1 MTARPPESQ
10 TQYPYTRWNFVIIA
24 LDVSFFIT
32 GLSFLDPVAV
42 LPVLIQKLNGS
53 EVMVGAMGAIQ
64 RAGWIVPQLIG
75 ASFVL
80 HRTRKKPFIVI
91 PCLISRTPF
100 IGLALAFW
108 FVPLGSHL
116 QALLFLLIGVYALFF
131 FADGLCGVPW
141 HDIIARTIPPNLRG
155 RFFGTANIVGGLFA
169 VGAGAI
175 VRRVLAD
182 PSLPFPHNYAR
193 LFVLLCVCMAMSMLF
208 IMLIKEPPGK
218 ALEEPQS
225 FLRIVRAIPGTLR
238 RYPLLRRV
246 IIAQN
251 LLGFGALAI
260 PFYAVYG
267 HSRLGLPESMGGVFI
282 WASVAGSTSAS
293 VMWAYLN
300 DRKGPLTVLRGIAAA
315 ALLPPIAAI
324 TIPLLLPR
332 FAPAAN
338 IDYAY
343 CSVFFLNGI
352 AMSGGWM
359 GLTNYVFELAPDEIR
374 PLFLGLASTLSAP
387 VILMPMIGGLL
398 LSFIAYHTLFAIA
411 LAGGVIGIF
420 YVYTLER
427 PHAPAPDAAAD
438 AAPNAAAGPGS
449 AFPPS
454 PTGRPTLD

>member
-1 MTARPPESQ
+1 MTARPPTSQ
-10 TQYPYTRWNFVIIA
+10 TQYPYTRWNFAVIV
-24 LDVSFFIT
+24 LDVTFFFA

-53 EVMVGAMGAIQ
+53 EVIVGAMGAIQ

-91 PCLISRTPF
+91 PCLLSRALF

-108 FVPLGSHL
+108 YTPPGSHI

-141 HDIIARTIPPNLRG
+141 HDIVARTIPPNLRG
-155 RFFGTANIVGGLFA
+155 RFFGAANIVGGLFA

-175 VRRVLAD
+175 VRRVLSD

-208 IMLIKEPPGK
+208 ILLIKEPPGK

-251 LLGFGALAI
+251 LLGFGALVL

-300 DRKGPLTVLRGIAAA
+300 DHRGPLAVLRGIAAA
-315 ALLPPIAAI
+315 ALLPPTAAI
-324 TIPLLLPR
+324 AIPLLLPR

-338 IDYAY
+338 LDYAY
-343 CSVFFLNGI
+343 CGVFFLNGI

-359 GLTNYVFELAPDEIR
+359 GVINYVFEIAPGDIR

-387 VILMPMIGGLL
+387 VILMPLIGGWL
-398 LSFIAYHTLFAIA
+398 LSVITYQTLFAIS

-427 PHAPAPDAAAD
+427 PHPPAPDAAA
-438 AAPNAAAGPGS
+438 GPGP
-449 AFPPS
+449 ALPAS

>member
-1 MTARPPESQ
+1 MTPRPQESR
-10 TQYPYTRWNFVIIA
+10 TQYPHTRWNFVIIV
-24 LDVSFFIT
+24 LEVSFFIT
-32 GLSFLDPVAV
+32 GLAFLDPVAV

-53 EVMVGAMGAIQ
+53 EVMVGAMGTIQ
-64 RAGWIVPQLIG
+64 RAGWIIPQLIG

-80 HRTRKKPFIVI
+80 HRARKKPFVVI
-91 PCLISRTPF
+91 PCLISRIPF

-108 FVPLGSHL
+108 FTPPGSHL

-141 HDIIARTIPPNLRG
+141 HDIVARTIPPNLRG
-155 RFFGTANIVGGLFA
+155 RFFGAANIVAGIFA

-175 VRRVLAD
+175 VRSVLAD
-182 PSLPFPHNYAR
+182 PSLPFPQNYAR
-193 LFVLLCVCMAMSMLF
+193 LFILLCVCMILSMLF
-208 IMLIKEPPGK
+208 LMFIKEPPGK
-218 ALEEPQS
+218 ALAEPQP
-225 FLRIVRAIPGTLR
+225 FRRIVRSIPGTLR

-251 LLGFGALAI
+251 LLGFGSLAI

-300 DRKGPLTVLRGIAAA
+300 DHKGPLTVLRGTAAA

-324 TIPLLLPR
+324 AIPLLLPR
-332 FAPAAN
+332 FAPSADL
-338 IDYAY
+338 DYAF
-343 CSVFFLNGI
+343 CAVFFLNGV

-359 GLTNYVFELAPDEIR
+359 GITNYVFEIAPGDIR
-374 PLFLGLASTLSAP
+374 PLFLGLAATLSAP
-387 VILMPMIGGLL
+387 VILMPVIGGLL
-398 LSFIAYHTLFAIA
+398 LSFIAYQTLFAIS

-420 YVYTLER
+420 YIYTLER
-427 PHAPAPDAAAD
+427 PHPPAPDAADD
-438 AAPNAAAGPGS
+438 AAPDAAFGPGS
-449 AFPPS
+449 TLPAS
-454 PTGRPTLD
+454 PTARPTLD